1 MERGLPKT
9 AGIRFALEERS
20 IYRFW
25 LLVTQ
30 VQRCLAAYYVAK
42 FGRPAN
48 AWRIFSVIGDR
59 AEISPS
65 EVARLTK
72 LERDK
77 ITRIVDQLVAH
88 KLMRRNQRSP
98 DKRRVSLTLTAKGK
112 RVQREFEAMRRTIE
126 TEFLG
131 ALDAWEREALYRL
144 LDKLQQRATVMFDGK
159 QAWRKFDPS
168 RRGASRRRPSR
179 SGSIDGASST
189 R

>member
-1 MERGLPKT
+1 MERQLPKAT
-9 AGIRFALEERS
+9 GIRFALEERS

-48 AWRIFSVIGDR
+48 AWRIFSVMGDR

-112 RVQREFEAMRRTIE
+112 RVQREFETMRRTIE

-144 LDKLQQRATVMFDGK
+144 LDKLQQRANVMFDGK

-168 RRGASRRRPSR
+168 RRRK
-179 SGSIDGASST
+179 
-189 R
+189 

>member
-1 MERGLPKT
+1 MEKRLRVP
-9 AGIRFALEERS
+9 AGIRFGLEERS

-30 VQRCLAAYYVAK
+30 VQRCLAAFYVAK

-88 KLMRRNQRSP
+88 KLMRRIQKSP
-98 DKRRVSLTLTAKGK
+98 DKRRVSLSLTAKGK
-112 RVQREFEAMRRTIE
+112 RVHREFEAMRRAIE
-126 TEFLG
+126 AEFLG

-144 LDKLQQRATVMFDGK
+144 LDKLQQRASVMFDGK
-159 QAWRKFDPS
+159 QAWRKFDP
-168 RRGASRRRPSR
+168 GARRRPR
-179 SGSIDGASST
+179 SST
-189 R
+189 

>member
-1 MERGLPKT
+1 MERKVVDT

-30 VQRCLAAYYVAK
+30 VQRCLAAFYVAR

-48 AWRIFSVIGDR
+48 AWRVFSVIGDR

-77 ITRIVDQLVAH
+77 ITRIVDRLVAQG
-88 KLMRRNQRSP
+88 LMRRNQKSADR
-98 DKRRVSLTLTAKGK
+98 RRVSLSLTAKGK
-112 RVQREFEAMRRTIE
+112 RVNAEMIAMRHAME

-131 ALDAWEREALYRL
+131 ALEPWERESLYRM
-144 LDKLQQRATVMFDGK
+144 LDKLQERANVLFEGK
-159 QAWRKFDPS
+159 QAWRKFEAAA
-168 RRGASRRRPSR
+168 RQK
-179 SGSIDGASST
+179 
-189 R
+189 

>member
-1 MERGLPKT
+1 MESRLPQP

-25 LLVTQ
+25 LLVTE

-59 AEISPS
+59 TEISPS

-77 ITRIVDQLVAH
+77 ITRIVDQLVARD
-88 KLMRRNQRSP
+88 LMRRNQKHS
-98 DKRRVSLTLTAKGK
+98 DKRRVSLSLTAKGK
-112 RVQREFEAMRRTIE
+112 RVHRDLENMRQAIESEFI
-126 TEFLG
+126 G
-131 ALDAWEREALYRL
+131 ALDPWERETLYRL
-144 LDKLQQRATVMFDGK
+144 LDKLQQRAIVMFDGK
-159 QAWRKFDPS
+159 QAWKKFDPGPRRR
-168 RRGASRRRPSR
+168 RRGSA
-179 SGSIDGASST
+179 GAGT
-189 R
+189 TKDVR

>member
-1 MERGLPKT
+1 MEKRLRAP

-30 VQRCLAAYYVAK
+30 VQRCLAAFYVAK

-59 AEISPS
+59 TEISPS

-88 KLMRRNQRSP
+88 KLMRRNQKSP
-98 DKRRVSLTLTAKGK
+98 DKRRVSLSLTTKGK
-112 RVQREFEAMRRTIE
+112 RVHREFETMRRTME
-126 TEFLG
+126 AEFLG

-144 LDKLQQRATVMFDGK
+144 LDKLQQRASVMFDGK

-168 RRGASRRRPSR
+168 ARRRKR
-179 SGSIDGASST
+179 SS
-189 R
+189 

>member
-1 MERGLPKT
+1 MEKQLPKT

-30 VQRCLAAYYVAK
+30 VQRCLADYYVAR
-42 FGRPAN
+42 FGRPGN
-48 AWRIFSVIGDR
+48 AWRIFSVMGDR

-144 LDKLQQRATVMFDGK
+144 LDKLQQRANVMFDGK

-168 RRGASRRRPSR
+168 RRRK
-179 SGSIDGASST
+179 
-189 R
+189 

>member
-1 MERGLPKT
+1 MEKRLRVP
-9 AGIRFALEERS
+9 AGIRFGLEERS

-30 VQRCLAAYYVAK
+30 VQRCLAAFYVAK

-88 KLMRRNQRSP
+88 KLMRRNQKSP
-98 DKRRVSLTLTAKGK
+98 DKRRVSLSLTAKGK
-112 RVQREFEAMRRTIE
+112 RVHREFEAMRRAIE
-126 TEFLG
+126 AEFLG

-144 LDKLQQRATVMFDGK
+144 LDKLQRRASVMFDGN

-168 RRGASRRRPSR
+168 ARRRPR
-179 SGSIDGASST
+179 SST
-189 R
+189 

>member
-1 MERGLPKT
+1 MEKRLRVP

-30 VQRCLAAYYVAK
+30 VQRCLAAFYVAK

-88 KLMRRNQRSP
+88 KLMRRNQKSP
-98 DKRRVSLTLTAKGK
+98 DKRRVSLSLTAKGK
-112 RVQREFEAMRRTIE
+112 RVHREFEAMRRAIE
-126 TEFLG
+126 AEFLG

-144 LDKLQQRATVMFDGK
+144 LDKLQQRASVMFDGK

-168 RRGASRRRPSR
+168 ARRRLR
-179 SGSIDGASST
+179 SST
-189 R
+189 

>member
-1 MERGLPKT
+1 MEKRLHVP
-9 AGIRFALEERS
+9 AGIRFAIEERS

-30 VQRCLAAYYVAK
+30 VQRCLAAFYVAK

-88 KLMRRNQRSP
+88 KLMRRNQKSP
-98 DKRRVSLTLTAKGK
+98 DKRRVSLSLTAKGK
-112 RVQREFEAMRRTIE
+112 RVHREFEAMRRAIE
-126 TEFLG
+126 AEFLG

-144 LDKLQQRATVMFDGK
+144 LDKLQQRASVMFDGK

-168 RRGASRRRPSR
+168 ARRRTRPS
-179 SGSIDGASST
+179 T
-189 R
+189 

>member
-1 MERGLPKT
+1 MESRLPEV

-59 AEISPS
+59 AAISPS
-65 EVARLTK
+65 EVARLTR

-77 ITRIVDQLVAH
+77 ITRIVDQLVAR
-88 KLMRRNQRSP
+88 KLMRRNQTHR
-98 DKRRVSLTLTAKGK
+98 DKRRVSLSLTAKGK
-112 RVQREFEAMRRTIE
+112 RVHREMEAMRRIME
-126 TEFLG
+126 AEFLG

-144 LDKLQQRATVMFDGK
+144 LDKLQQRASLIFEGK
-159 QAWRKFDPS
+159 QAWKKFDPGARGTT
-168 RRGASRRRPSR
+168 RR
-179 SGSIDGASST
+179 
-189 R
+189 

>member
-1 MERGLPKT
+1 MERQLPKAT
-9 AGIRFALEERS
+9 GIRFALEERS

-48 AWRIFSVIGDR
+48 AWRIFSVMGDR

-126 TEFLG
+126 AEFLG
-131 ALDAWEREALYRL
+131 ALDAWEHEALYRL
-144 LDKLQQRATVMFDGK
+144 LDKLQQRANVMFDGK

-168 RRGASRRRPSR
+168 RRRK
-179 SGSIDGASST
+179 
-189 R
+189 

>member
-1 MERGLPKT
+1 MESRLP
-9 AGIRFALEERS
+9 APDGIRFALEERS

-30 VQRCLAAYYVAK
+30 VQRCLASFYVAK

-88 KLMRRNQRSP
+88 KLMRRVQKDA
-98 DKRRVSLTLTAKGK
+98 DKRRVSLSLTAKGK
-112 RVQREFEAMRRTIE
+112 RVHRELESARRAIEA
-126 TEFLG
+126 EFLG
-131 ALDAWEREALYRL
+131 ALDPWERETLYRL
-144 LDKLQQRATVMFDGK
+144 LDKLQQRASVMFEGK
-159 QAWRKFDPS
+159 QAWRRFDPAAH
-168 RRGASRRRPSR
+168 RK
-179 SGSIDGASST
+179 
-189 R
+189 

>member
-1 MERGLPKT
+1 MESRLP
-9 AGIRFALEERS
+9 APDGIRFALEERS

-30 VQRCLAAYYVAK
+30 VQRCLASFYVAK

-77 ITRIVDQLVAH
+77 ITRIVDQLVAQ
-88 KLMRRNQRSP
+88 KLMRRVQKDA
-98 DKRRVSLTLTAKGK
+98 DKRRISLSLTAKGK
-112 RVQREFEAMRRTIE
+112 RVHRELESARRAIEA
-126 TEFLG
+126 EFLG
-131 ALDAWEREALYRL
+131 ALDPWERETLYRL
-144 LDKLQQRATVMFDGK
+144 LDKLQQRASVMFEGK
-159 QAWRKFDPS
+159 QAWRRFDPAA
-168 RRGASRRRPSR
+168 RRQ
-179 SGSIDGASST
+179 
-189 R
+189 

>member
-1 MERGLPKT
+1 MEKRLHVP

-30 VQRCLAAYYVAK
+30 VQRCLAAFYVAK

-88 KLMRRNQRSP
+88 KLMRRNQKSP
-98 DKRRVSLTLTAKGK
+98 DKRRVSLSLTAKGK
-112 RVQREFEAMRRTIE
+112 RVRREFEAMRCAIE
-126 TEFLG
+126 AEFLG
-131 ALDAWEREALYRL
+131 VLDAWEREALYRL
-144 LDKLQQRATVMFDGK
+144 LDKLQQRASVMFDGK

-168 RRGASRRRPSR
+168 ARRRTRPS
-179 SGSIDGASST
+179 T
-189 R
+189 